1 MTLRLI
7 PRSAIRHL
15 NGSALRAVQC
25 SLTATS
31 PLLRPSPA
39 HYTNPSII
47 SPSHHHLRL
56 YSSDHANSSSSV
68 ASYHEKSDETMELIL
83 ENFEVLSERVPEVDV
98 ELAQGVLS
106 LYLPPNG
113 SYVIN
118 KQPPNKQI
126 WWSSP
131 VSGPKRFDL
140 VDGKWVYLR
149 DGSTLGGG
157 LREETKIVTDARGL
171 APVAFEGIDDE
182 A

>member
-1 MTLRLI
+1 M
-7 PRSAIRHL
+7 
-15 NGSALRAVQC
+15 
-25 SLTATS
+25 
-31 PLLRPSPA
+31 
-39 HYTNPSII
+39 
-47 SPSHHHLRL
+47 
-56 YSSDHANSSSSV
+56 DD
-68 ASYHEKSDETMELIL
+68 YHEHSDETMELIL
-83 ENFEVLSERVPEVDV
+83 ENFEILSERVPEVDV

-106 LYLPPNG
+106 LYLPSNG

-131 VSGPKRFDL
+131 LSGPKRFDL

-171 APVAFEGIDDE
+171 PPVAFEGIDD
-182 A
+182 